1 MVREIFRLAE
11 VCSFRLNSSLLT
23 QSFNKYLRAF
33 TMFTHYDQLFSYKE
47 QLTFRQVR
55 QKLLEITKNHMLKL
69 IFPCSLYST
78 LNLDMRV
85 KGLSKLHKILS
96 SINLTM
102 NKGTPRVSYLN
113 IDNKDRVEWE
123 THLSFVAIIYI
134 SFPVYIL
141 KLSVQNEIKIFLK
154 TNHPNDWSLK
164 FYFTLIFSAIIENT
178 ELVI

>member
-1 MVREIFRLAE
+1 
-11 VCSFRLNSSLLT
+11 
-23 QSFNKYLRAF
+23 
-33 TMFTHYDQLFSYKE
+33 
-47 QLTFRQVR
+47 
-55 QKLLEITKNHMLKL
+55 
-69 IFPCSLYST
+69 
-78 LNLDMRV
+78 MRV

-113 IDNKDRVEWE
+113 IDNKDSVEWE

-134 SFPVYIL
+134 SFPIYIL
-141 KLSVQNEIKIFLK
+141 KLSVQNEIKKFLK